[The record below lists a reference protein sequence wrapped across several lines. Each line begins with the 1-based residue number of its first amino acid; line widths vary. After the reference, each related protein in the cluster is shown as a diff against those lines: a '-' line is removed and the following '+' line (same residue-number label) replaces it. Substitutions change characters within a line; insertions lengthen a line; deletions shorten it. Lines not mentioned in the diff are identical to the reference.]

1 MSLGEA
7 FPAVLEACRA
17 GADWAW
23 RELYDETA
31 PAALRYLRLSGAK
44 DPDDLLGETF
54 VSVVRA
60 LPTFDGDERA
70 FRAWVFT
77 IARRRSIDEA
87 RARGRHP
94 VFAVPVEDLIANG
107 DRGDVEDDA
116 LRSLA
121 TQRVASILHLLTKD
135 QREVLVLRLLDG
147 LTIEE
152 IARVLGKRAGAVKA
166 LQARGLAAIRCEIEA
181 KAVTL

>member
-7 FPAVLEACRA
+7 FPSVLEACRA

-23 RELYDETA
+23 RQIYDDTA
-31 PAALRYLRLSGAK
+31 PALLRYIRLTGAR
-44 DPDDLLGETF
+44 DPEDLLGETF
-54 VSVVRA
+54 VRVVRA
-60 LPTFDGDERA
+60 LPTFVGDEQA

-77 IARRRSIDEA
+77 IARRRAIDEA

-94 VFAVPVEDLIANG
+94 VFALTDEDLIANG
-107 DRGDVEDDA
+107 ARGDVEDDA
-116 LRSLA
+116 FRSLA
-121 TQRVASILHLLTKD
+121 VQRVAIILQRLTRD
-135 QREVLVLRLLDG
+135 QREVLMLRLLDG

-152 IARVLGKRAGAVKA
+152 IARVVAKRPGAVKA
-166 LQARGLAAIRCEIEA
+166 LQARGLAAIRREVEA

>member
-7 FPAVLEACRA
+7 FPAVLDACRF

-23 RELYDETA
+23 RRLYDETA
-31 PAALRYLRLSGAK
+31 PVVLRYLRLNGAK
-44 DPDDLLGETF
+44 DPEDVMAETF
-54 VSVVRA
+54 VRVVRA
-60 LPTFDGDERA
+60 LPTFVGDERA

-87 RARGRHP
+87 RSRGRHP
-94 VFAVPVEDLIANG
+94 VFALSDEDLLVHG
-107 DRGDVEDDA
+107 DRGDVENDV

-121 TQRVASILHLLTKD
+121 TQRVATILRGLTRE
-135 QREVLVLRLLDG
+135 QREVLVLRLLEG

-152 IARVLGKRAGAVKA
+152 IAQVLGRRPGAVKA
-166 LQARGLAAIRCEIEA
+166 LQARGLEVIRREISA
-181 KAVTL
+181 KAVTH

>member
-7 FPAVLEACRA
+7 FPSVLEACRA
-17 GADWAW
+17 DAEWAW
-23 RELYDETA
+23 RRLYEETA
-31 PAALRYLRLSGAK
+31 PSVLRYLRLSGVR
-44 DPDDLLGETF
+44 DPEDMLGETF
-54 VSVVRA
+54 VRVVRA

-87 RARGRHP
+87 RARTRHP
-94 VFAVPVEDLIANG
+94 VFAVPDEDLIANG

-121 TQRVASILHLLTKD
+121 TQRVASILNGLTRD
-135 QREVLVLRLLDG
+135 QREVLVMRLLDG

-152 IARVLGKRAGAVKA
+152 IAMVLGKRPGAVKA
-166 LQARGLAAIRCEIEA
+166 LQARGIAAVRRGIAA

>member
-7 FPAVLEACRA
+7 FPAVLDACRA

-23 RELYDETA
+23 SRLYADTA
-31 PAALRYLRLSGAK
+31 PLVLRYLRLSGVK
-44 DPDDLLGETF
+44 DPEDVLGETF
-54 VSVVRA
+54 VRVVRA
-60 LPTFDGDERA
+60 LPTFIGDERA

-77 IARRRSIDEA
+77 IARRRAIDEA

-94 VFAVPVEDLIANG
+94 VFTVPDEDLITHG

-116 LRSLA
+116 LRSVA
-121 TQRVASILHLLTKD
+121 TERVAAILHGLTTE
-135 QREVLVLRLLDG
+135 QREVLVLRLLEG
-147 LTIEE
+147 LTVEE
-152 IARVLGKRAGAVKA
+152 IARVLGKRPGAVKA
-166 LQARGLAAIRCEIEA
+166 LQARGLAAIRREIFA